1 MNSKKTIMKPKKT
14 MKIFISYML
23 IFFFSS
29 PLLFAQ
35 DDTEDAAGTV
45 FIEGTLKMD
54 DTGLYL
60 ESSDCLYKGKY
71 YLGGVLSE
79 STGDKK
85 VDKGNKK
92 LNKKVAK
99 KIKKTASKVSK
110 AENKTLTNQE
120 IKGFFG
126 EREGYLS
133 PVKVIS
139 PMFKPIATGL
149 SPACDL
155 TLGAIYLLYLETQRI
170 KALSRVI
177 SWETVTSE
185 DQMEES
191 LKFYDSPQNGCKEI
205 GMNELKQKSAEIKS
219 VLRQANTAVA
229 LNLVAVGAVLVNMPT
244 IKKEIN
250 AASPLQKAAGMASMA
265 QAVAFQARVLGD
277 NKRLQDRIKEAE
289 GIMEMIDKL

>member
-1 MNSKKTIMKPKKT
+1 MKSIFKTLFT
-14 MKIFISYML
+14 FLL
-23 IFFFSS
+23 IF
-29 PLLFAQ
+29 PLCMFAE
-35 DDTEDAAGTV
+35 DDTEDAAGIV
-45 FIEGTLKMD
+45 FITGNLKVD
-54 DTGLYL
+54 ATGVYL
-60 ESSDCLYKGKY
+60 ESSDCVYKGNY
-71 YLGGVLSE
+71 YLGGILDE
-79 STGDKK
+79 ATGDKK
-85 VDKGNKK
+85 VDKANKK
-92 LNKKVAK
+92 ANKKVAK
-99 KIKKTASKVSK
+99 SVAKTAKALKK
-110 AENKTLTNQE
+110 AENQTLTNQE

-191 LKFYDSPQNGCKEI
+191 LKFYDSPQNGCKDI

-219 VLRQANTAVA
+219 VQKQANTAVA

>member
-1 MNSKKTIMKPKKT
+1 
-14 MKIFISYML
+14 L
-23 IFFFSS
+23 I
-29 PLLFAQ
+29 
-35 DDTEDAAGTV
+35 
-45 FIEGTLKMD
+45 
-54 DTGLYL
+54 
-60 ESSDCLYKGKY
+60 
-71 YLGGVLSE
+71 
-79 STGDKK
+79 
-85 VDKGNKK
+85 
-92 LNKKVAK
+92 K

-219 VLRQANTAVA
+219 VLKQANTAVA